1 MYFTLTR
8 FGESVKQ
15 ILCNISLLCPTRLGG
30 MFDFME
36 ASVVS
41 EYLAKIG
48 RKGGK
53 ARLKTMTA
61 EERTEIATR
70 ASRAAAAARTKKA
83 KAKEKSPAGH

>member
-1 MYFTLTR
+1 
-8 FGESVKQ
+8 
-15 ILCNISLLCPTRLGG
+15 
-30 MFDFME
+30 ME
-36 ASVVS
+36 VSVVS

-61 EERTEIATR
+61 EERKEIATR

-83 KAKEKSPAGH
+83 KLKKKTSPPEE